1 MLITIYITFVI
12 VNIIICSILTYIDY
26 KNYTEITVSDIVI
39 DFVVSAFSFMGTTLF
54 LVCAWDYYSDKVII
68 QRKRKC

>member
-1 MLITIYITFVI
+1 MFITIYITFVI

-26 KNYTEITVSDIVI
+26 KNYAEITVSDIVI
-39 DFVVSAFSFMGTTLF
+39 IFAIIAFSFMGTTLF
-54 LVCAWDYYSDKVII
+54 LVYVWDCYSDKVII